1 MTQGVKHPP
10 RDLRHDALVESR
22 RNAHVLSHVVFT
34 NTDASLPAR
43 RHVRSCCVRIGMRAS
58 PPRRQRG
65 SFSLSL
71 VCQLPVHFGSA
82 GFTVAG
88 FEGSFGW

>member
-22 RNAHVLSHVVFT
+22 RDAHVVSHVVFT

-43 RHVRSCCVRIGMRAS
+43 RHVRSS
-58 PPRRQRG
+58 RRHAANACH
-65 SFSLSL
+65 SLSL

-82 GFTVAG
+82 GFTAAG